1 MKGSDHTTLVTGQ
14 MGIPKFDL
22 TDKVA
27 IITGAGSDIGMGRAI
42 ARTFAAYGA
51 DLVLADIDEAEIKQ
65 RAEEVAAESGRRVI
79 GVRCDVRSDDD
90 RAALVKA
97 CTDAFGRIDIL
108 VNNAGVTLSND
119 QLAMDVTEE
128 EWDRVVDTDYKA
140 VFFLSQRV
148 AEVMIK
154 QEYGNIINLA
164 SVVARVASTRMLPYA
179 SAKAAVVQMTRCMA
193 FEWSRFNIRANCIC
207 PGYIETNMTQ
217 STLNKEKAYEAI
229 TRPIPHNRK
238 VGDPMDIAAA
248 ALFLACDCS
257 DMVNGHPLYVD
268 GARSIW

>member
-1 MKGSDHTTLVTGQ
+1 MKGSDHTILETGKI
-14 MGIPKFDL
+14 GIPVFDL
-22 TDKVA
+22 TGKTA
-27 IITGAGSDIGMGRAI
+27 IITGVGSEIGIGKAI

-51 DLVLADIDEAEIKQ
+51 DLVVADANAEAIEV
-65 RAEEVAAESGRRVI
+65 RAREVADESGRTVI
-79 GVRCDVRSDDD
+79 PVVCDVRNAED
-90 RAALVKA
+90 RARVVSAA
-97 CTDAFGRIDIL
+97 MDAFGKIDVL

-119 QLAMDVTEE
+119 QLAMDITEE

-140 VFFLSQRV
+140 VFFLTQRV

-154 QEYGNIINLA
+154 QERGSIINLA

-193 FEWSRFNIRANCIC
+193 FEWARFNIRANCIC
-207 PGYIETNMTQ
+207 PGYIDTNMTQ
-217 STLNKEKAYEAI
+217 STLNEQKAYEAI
-229 TRPIPHNRK
+229 TRPIPYNRK